1 MSDQS
6 SNNKRIAKNTILLYF
21 RMIFVM
27 VVNIFTSRVILQALG
42 VEDFGIYNVV
52 GGFVAMFSL
61 ISSSL
66 SAAIQRFITYELGG
80 GDKEK
85 LSKVFSSSVTIQI
98 GLSLI
103 IFVLVE
109 IVGVWFIYD
118 KMSISPERVSAAH
131 WILQFSVLTFC
142 VNLISVPYNAAIV
155 AHEKMS
161 AFAYVSILETLLKLA
176 VCYVVMISPFDHL
189 VSYAALL
196 CGVAILISFI
206 YGFYCKRHF
215 EECTYHF
222 CYDRQLLYKMFA
234 FSGWNF
240 IGAGA
245 GILRDQ
251 GVNLLLN
258 VFWGTTVNAARGI
271 AMQVSAAVTSF
282 SSSFITALNPQITKN
297 YATNNNEYAYKLV
310 MQGSRLS
317 FYLLLL
323 ISLPIL
329 CETDIVLRTWLTVVP
344 DYTPIFVRLIV
355 IYVMAESIS
364 YPMIT
369 LMLATG
375 RIRNYQ
381 LIVGGCQLLNFPISY
396 ILLKLGCQPY
406 WTMVVAIVIALICL
420 FVRMYML
427 CRMIGFPMGEYL
439 KMLSSKVLV
448 VGVVSAILP
457 ISVIASMPE
466 SYVRLLLTCL
476 IAFASTLLS
485 AFFIGSSKGERNMIV
500 SKVRNIIQSRRR

>member
-1 MSDQS
+1 
-6 SNNKRIAKNTILLYF
+6 
-21 RMIFVM
+21 MIFVM
-27 VVNIFTSRVILQALG
+27 LVNIFTSRVILQALG
-42 VEDFGIYNVV
+42 VEDFGIYNVI

-80 GDKEK
+80 GDKDK

-103 IFVLVE
+103 ILVLVE
-109 IVGVWFIYD
+109 IVGVWFIYN
-118 KMSISPERVSAAH
+118 KMNIPPERMSAAH

-176 VCYVVMISPFDHL
+176 VCYIVMISPFDHL
-189 VSYAALL
+189 ISYSVLL
-196 CGVAILISFI
+196 CGVAILVRLI

-222 CYDRQLLYKMFA
+222 YYDKQLLYKMFA

-258 VFWGTTVNAARGI
+258 IFWGTTVNAARGI

-282 SSSFITALNPQITKN
+282 SGSFNTALNPQITKN
-297 YATNNNEYAYKLV
+297 YATDDKDYAFKLV
-310 MQGSRLS
+310 MRGSCLS

-323 ISLPIL
+323 ISLPVL
-329 CETDIVLRTWLTVVP
+329 CETEIVLRTWLTMVP
-344 DYTPIFVRLIV
+344 DYTPIFVRLVV
-355 IYVMAESIS
+355 IYVMTESIS
-364 YPMIT
+364 YPMMT

-375 RIRNYQ
+375 NIRNYQ

-427 CRMIGFPMGEYL
+427 RGMISFPMAEYL

-448 VGVVSAILP
+448 VGILSAIPP
-457 ISVIASMPE
+457 ISVIILMPE
-466 SYVRLLLTCL
+466 SYERLLLTCL
-476 IAFASTLLS
+476 TAVTSTLLS
-485 AFFIGSSKGERNMIV
+485 AFYIGSSKGERDMIV
-500 SKVRNIIQSRRR
+500 SKVRNVIQSRKNK

>member
-1 MSDQS
+1 MSES

-27 VVNIFTSRVILQALG
+27 TVNIFTSRVILQALG
-42 VEDFGIYNVV
+42 VDDFGIYNVV

-61 ISSSL
+61 VSGSL

-80 GDKEK
+80 GDKER
-85 LSKVFSSSVTIQI
+85 LAKVFSSSVTIQLI
-98 GLSLI
+98 ISLI
-103 IFVLVE
+103 IVVLVE
-109 IVGVWFIYD
+109 IIGVWFIYN
-118 KMSISPERVSAAH
+118 KMTISPERITAAH
-131 WILQFSVLTFC
+131 IILQFSVLTFC

-161 AFAYVSILETLLKLA
+161 AFAYVSILDTILKLS
-176 VCYVVMISPFDHL
+176 VCYVVMVSPFDHL
-189 VSYAALL
+189 ISYAALL
-196 CGVAILISFI
+196 CCVSILIRFI
-206 YGFYCKRHF
+206 YGVYCKRHF
-215 EECTYHF
+215 YECTYHF
-222 CYDRQLLYKMFA
+222 CYDKQLLYKMFA

-251 GVNLLLN
+251 GVNILLN
-258 VFWGTTVNAARGI
+258 IFWGTTVNAARGI

-297 YATNNNEYAYKLV
+297 YATNNNDYAFKLV
-310 MQGSRLS
+310 MRGSCLS

-344 DYTPIFVRLIV
+344 DYTSIFVRLVI
-355 IYVMAESIS
+355 IYVMTESIS
-364 YPMIT
+364 NPMIT

-375 RIRNYQ
+375 KIRNYQ
-381 LIVGGCQLLNFPISY
+381 LVVGGCQLMNFPISY
-396 ILLKLGCQPY
+396 VLLKLGYQPY
-406 WTMVVAIVIALICL
+406 WTMVVAMVIAFICL

-427 CRMIGFPMGEYL
+427 HKMVGFPMGKYL
-439 KMLSSKVLV
+439 KMLSSKVLI
-448 VGVVSAILP
+448 VGSFSIILP
-457 ISVIASMPE
+457 ISLIISLPE
-466 SYVRLLLTCL
+466 SYMRLFMTSVV
-476 IAFASTLLS
+476 AVASTLLS
-485 AFFIGSSKGERNMIV
+485 VFYLGSSKGERDMIL
-500 SKVRNIIQSRRR
+500 SKARNFIQSKRKK